1 MIAAKIL
8 ADSVSPQD
16 DRLTTF
22 LLTMPRCLL
31 AELNTHRMLSRSVA
45 SSRAIPVKTR
55 IADVLL
61 RPYIPA
67 FAANKGGMQA
77 GAPLD
82 VEAQSEARSI
92 WLDARDS
99 ALRAAEALGVDVGA
113 HKQWSNRL
121 IEPFSYVPVIVTA
134 TEWGNFFALRL
145 SKLAQPEF
153 EDLAHVMYAEMLA
166 SQPKPIT
173 EGQWHLPLAEPDDAA
188 LPIED
193 QVKVCAARCA
203 RVSYGNH
210 LQPKG
215 HADLLVLADRLATD
229 RHMSPFE
236 HVATPVTARERYVM
250 TLLAWRGEEELNALE
265 SPWVKAWADSILYVG
280 NLRGWISARKMI
292 PGESGRSL

>member
-8 ADSVSPQD
+8 ADSVSPHG

-22 LLTMPRCLL
+22 LLTMPRWLL
-31 AELNTHRMLSRSVA
+31 AQLGKHRMLSSSAESGRAKPVNRQIESVLTA
-45 SSRAIPVKTR
+45 
-55 IADVLL
+55 
-61 RPYIPA
+61 PYIPT
-67 FAANKGGMQA
+67 FAATQPGMVA
-77 GAPLD
+77 GPLLEGD
-82 VEAQSEARSI
+82 AQS
-92 WLDARDS
+92 DAREVWRS
-99 ALRAAEALGVDVGA
+99 ATTAMCEFALRLVRHGV
-113 HKQWSNRL
+113 HKQWANRL
-121 IEPFSYVPVIVTA
+121 LEPFAFVDVIITG
-134 TEWGNFFALRL
+134 TEWGNFYALRL
-145 SKLAQPEF
+145 SPDAQPEF
-153 EDLAHVMYAEMLA
+153 EALAGLMHAAMTA
-166 SQPKPIT
+166 SQPKPLT

-250 TLLAWRGEEELNALE
+250 TLLARRGEEELNALE

-280 NLRGWISARKMI
+280 NLRGWVSARKMI
-292 PGESGRSL
+292 PGESGRVL